1 MKRLF
6 ILILFA
12 AAAWYGWK
20 NYPTLFEKRDG
31 HDVVIENESGKTM
44 TRVRVMVD
52 GQTLVKETLAEG
64 QKASL
69 PFKVA
74 NDATF
79 RMEWQYESVL
89 GERSWAGGMIPKGPM
104 LQRHILL
111 VQEDDQVI
119 YRAENK

>member
-1 MKRLF
+1 MKRL
-6 ILILFA
+6 IVLLLFA

-31 HDVVIENESGKTM
+31 HDAVVENQTGRTM

-52 GQTLVKETLAEG
+52 GQTMVKETLPDG
-64 QKASL
+64 QTATL

-74 NDATF
+74 NDGTF
-79 RMEWQYESVL
+79 RMEWEYESVL
-89 GERSWAGGMIPKGPM
+89 GQRSWAGGMVPKGPM
-104 LQRHILL
+104 LQRHIMT
-111 VQEDDQVI
+111 VQSDDEVI